1 MNVVLF
7 YVWEDARVWAYWN
20 HSFYMH
26 FNYLGPVSC
35 IFHAESS
42 QAAVLMAW
50 WQHLSFAD
58 VAGDISHP
66 QKISSLTSEAPGPR
80 SFKGEL
86 AFKKRN
92 KIKLNSDTYGSVP
105 PGFGLQTAFPQTGAL
120 YQPRRVGWGGRWEGG
135 SRGRGYMVYL
145 WLIHVEV
152 WQKTTKFCKAIILQL
167 INNFLKKL
175 QFLYGLLG
183 QWGVRVFPGGA
194 NGKEPACQC
203 RRCKRCGFSPQVGKI
218 PWGRKWKPTPV
229 FLPGETHGQRRLQ
242 ATVHGVSKSW
252 TWLKQLN
259 THICFVCWV
268 IRGLIKFSYF
278 TKKERRREEGR
289 AVFIHSPSLRLDIQQ
304 PCMWKGWGSWH
315 GGLPHIFL
323 PVARSAMFMNPSL
336 WIMYVLANN

>member
-167 INNFLKKL
+167 INNFLKNCSSYL
-175 QFLYGLLG
+175 VCWGSGGLGCSQVELMVKNLPANAG
-183 QWGVRVFPGGA
+183 DVRDVGSVPRSGRSPGGG
-194 NGKEPACQC
+194 NGNPLQYFCLEKPMDRGA
-203 RRCKRCGFSPQVGKI
+203 SYS
-218 PWGRKWKPTPV
+218 PWGLKELDMT
-229 FLPGETHGQRRLQ
+229 E
-242 ATVHGVSKSW
+242 AT
-252 TWLKQLN
+252 
-259 THICFVCWV
+259 
-268 IRGLIKFSYF
+268 
-278 TKKERRREEGR
+278 
-289 AVFIHSPSLRLDIQQ
+289 
-304 PCMWKGWGSWH
+304 
-315 GGLPHIFL
+315 
-323 PVARSAMFMNPSL
+323 
-336 WIMYVLANN
+336 